1 MQRRLNNQCFSGHD
15 RARKLLD
22 APAEDTLKGVRDAP
36 SLSPA
41 LSRHPPH
48 KLCGLRIRYLQS
60 GHVLHLRIKGDTAQ
74 VCTHSCCESSPRWAY
89 LEDRKVRNL
98 ESPHGA
104 AEKLRMAP
112 ISTFGTVR

>member
-36 SLSPA
+36 SLPPA
-41 LSRHPPH
+41 LSRHPPR

-60 GHVLHLRIKGDTAQ
+60 GHGLHLRIKGDAAQ
-74 VCTHSCCESSPRWAY
+74 VCNPFMLRIFPKMG
-89 LEDRKVRNL
+89 LREDRKVRNL
-98 ESPHGA
+98 ESPQGA